1 MNAIAL
7 RVQVW
12 VRRNL
17 VRLVTTAMVIGLI
30 SGLVTGLAA
39 GTRRTETAPDRS
51 TAKAGGDPELAIQ
64 QQLGAPLS
72 EQIATLPGVVSAKA
86 VAFVPSFLVS
96 PTDGSQLLEPNPFAG
111 NEELFGVRVVKGRLP
126 NPTAPDE
133 FTVNRVYAA
142 MLAKSFGTK
151 VGDTFQIASF
161 SQQQVDDR
169 SFPGVP
175 PSVPNFP
182 ATLVGITD
190 RPGDFDDPSPSITY
204 SPSFLAAHPTVG
216 VVQTIISVRLD
227 KETSP
232 ETVLDAV
239 RAIPNGQDAFP
250 IPTRLVSAEARRA
263 VRFQVTA
270 LWLVTAVAALA
281 AVAVLIQLV
290 RRMLRVPD
298 DEHMSLMA
306 LGWRPRDLAT
316 ERALEG
322 LIAAA
327 IAVPIVALTSY
338 GLTALFP
345 LGVLRSFEP
354 SVGPRIDWPITIVGI
369 AAASAVVIVGAA
381 SAGLRRVRRGGGVVA
396 GGQFARIV
404 AAAGAGVPLATG
416 ARMLGTHRTDGRR
429 SWGLYVAGAL
439 GVAGIVG
446 SGVVGVSL
454 TNVLDHPARWGRN
467 YDALYGNPYISTPD
481 DIVTPIAASPDVV
494 AVSGATI
501 GALAINGRDTAAYA
515 FDAVRGGLVPTVIDG
530 RVPST
535 ADEIGLGAEVA
546 RRLHVRVGD
555 EVEATGPTGNT
566 RQLRVVG
573 ITTTFSDVGAGVAVT
588 FDGYQALS
596 PTATKNIAV
605 VNFRR
610 GTPAD
615 VKERLGEAN
624 FTPLDQ
630 TFTLPPPVRALE
642 RVTAAPY
649 LLTIVLGVLLLL
661 ACAYVLP
668 LAVRARRHDLA
679 VLRALGSDGRQLR
692 GIVHW
697 QSTLAGAIVLVVG
710 VPIGIVFGRW
720 IVELLTSALGIAPGA
735 SVPLALVGVLVVG
748 ALLAANLLAI
758 VPARGA
764 TRATVRLLT
773 KDR

>member
-250 IPTRLVSAEARRA
+250 LPTRLVSAEARRA

-327 IAVPIVALTSY
+327 IAVPVAALTSF

-354 SVGPRIDWPITIVGI
+354 SVGPRIDWLLTVVGI

-381 SAGLRRVRRGGGVVA
+381 SAGLRRVRRGGGSVAGVVA
-396 GGQFARIV
+396 AI
-404 AAAGAGVPLATG
+404 GAGVPLATG

-446 SGVVGVSL
+446 SGVVGLSL
-454 TNVLDHPARWGRN
+454 NTVLDHPARWGRN
-467 YDALYGNPYISTPD
+467 YDALYGNPYISTPG
-481 DIVTPIAASPDVV
+481 DIVTPIADSPDVV

-588 FDGYQALS
+588 FDGYRALS
-596 PTATKNIAV
+596 PTATKNIV
-605 VNFRR
+605 VVKFRR
-610 GTPAD
+610 GTAAAD
-615 VKERLGEAN
+615 KEQLGEG
-624 FTPLDQ
+624 FGTPLDQ
-630 TFTLPPPVRALE
+630 LLTLPPPVRALE

-697 QSTLAGAIVLVVG
+697 QSTLAGAIVLVFG
-710 VPIGIVFGRW
+710 VPIGIVIGRW
-720 IVELLTSALGIAPGA
+720 IVKLLTSALGIVPGA
-735 SVPLALVGVLVVG
+735 SVPLALVGVLVAG
-748 ALLAANLLAI
+748 ALLAANLLALL
-758 VPARGA
+758 PARGA